1 MPILIKEVLMTNF
14 DIELVGKVGS
24 MALVNKEHNDIDYN
38 IIAKISRYLHPG
50 VIWVTSGATEIGRL
64 DFIKRTGN
72 ELCGDE
78 NEIKADYSAQGQSI
92 LMANYR
98 QFVDSRFCLR
108 QILVEHYH
116 FNDLA
121 KKQHLAKMLLRCP
134 AQNAIPII
142 NYNDPVS
149 DEEVRNMEIRS
160 LKKTNNK
167 VVECVDNDETAS
179 QVACLVKP
187 KNLLILTGVDG
198 IYTDKNDK
206 STLVT
211 DITGKDTYELLK
223 NIENYQNYC
232 DGASRKGA
240 NGARAKLEYIKEP
253 VKNGTTVYIANSK
266 YSISDILNG
275 SVPCTK
281 IYKS

>member
-1 MPILIKEVLMTNF
+1 MKEF

-24 MALVNKEHNDIDYN
+24 MALVNKEHDDIDYN
-38 IIAKISRYLHPG
+38 IIARISRYLHPG
-50 VIWVTSGATEIGRL
+50 VIFITSGATEIGRL
-64 DFIKRTGN
+64 DYIKRTGK
-72 ELCGDE
+72 ELSGDE

-98 QFVDSRFCLR
+98 QFMDSRYCMR
-108 QILVEHYH
+108 QILVEHFH
-116 FNDLA
+116 FNDEA

-134 AQNAIPII
+134 SQNAIPII

-160 LKKTNNK
+160 LKKIRNK

-179 QVACLVKP
+179 QIACLVKP
-187 KNLLILTGVDG
+187 KYLLILTGVDG
-198 IYTDKNDK
+198 IYADKNDK
-206 STLVT
+206 SSLVT
-211 DITGKDTYELLK
+211 EIKGKDTYELLN
-223 NIENYQNYC
+223 NIEHYQNYC

-253 VKNGTTVYIANSK
+253 VKNGTTIFIANSK
-266 YSISDILNG
+266 YPIPEILKGNI
-275 SVPCTK
+275 PCTK
-281 IYKS
+281 IFTD